1 MAASVV
7 WYGRQNE
14 FIAVITSFRSY
25 LSLQPPLT
33 ITISHN

>member
-1 MAASVV
+1 MVASVV

-14 FIAVITSFRSY
+14 FIAVITSSRSY

-33 ITISHN
+33 IITYHN